1 MRTRM
6 ALGLLLAASCRL
18 PSPMTAADL
27 AGRAQRDLLG
37 SQRDLVRRRVAVRGV
52 VQQTSLVP
60 RNTIIASGF
69 GAGVSIAS
77 QQESLP
83 LVIMEPGTVLCYFEP
98 EDIDDATG
106 INLGNEITLDCQ
118 VQAFRVDGAQH
129 LSILHDCRR
138 P

>member
-1 MRTRM
+1 MRIRM
-6 ALGLLLAASCRL
+6 ALGLLLVTSCRS

-27 AGRAQRDLLG
+27 ASRAQRDLLG
-37 SQRDLVRRRVAVRGV
+37 SQRDLVKRRVAVRGV

-60 RNTIIASGF
+60 RNTIIASGY
-69 GAGVSIAS
+69 GAGISIAP

-98 EDIDDATG
+98 EDIDDAAG
-106 INLGNEITLDCQ
+106 INQGNEITLDCQ

-129 LSILHDCRR
+129 LSILHGCRR